1 MMRLFWSPRSPFV
14 RKVLVVVHEIGLNEA
29 IERVPMVILSTQPND
44 TLLAL
49 NPLGQIPTLVTE
61 GGEAIYDSVA
71 ICHYLDVVRGDGRL
85 HPAAP
90 EARTAALRRQ
100 ALGDGLSWL
109 LLNWLG
115 ERSRRQG
122 EQSAMRIAA
131 VHKKLPHIF
140 RVLEAEAAA
149 ADAASFDVGHAA
161 IVAALGYLDFRFA
174 PDFPWH
180 ERYPRLAQWWQGAQQ
195 RPSVAATVHYDEL
208 ATAGSALSRQKGRA

>member
-1 MMRLFWSPRSPFV
+1 MRLYWSPRSPFV
-14 RKVLVVVHEIGLNEA
+14 RKVLVVAHEAGLNDV
-29 IERVPMVILSTQPND
+29 IERLPMVILSTQPND
-44 TLLAL
+44 GLLAL

-61 GGEAIYDSVA
+61 EGEAIYDSAA
-71 ICHYLDVVRGDGRL
+71 ICHYLDVVCGDGRL

-90 EARTAALRRQ
+90 AARTAALRRQ
-100 ALGDGLSWL
+100 ALGDGLSSL
-109 LLNWLG
+109 LLNWLS

-140 RVLEAEAAA
+140 QALEAEAGAT
-149 ADAASFDVGHAA
+149 DAASFDVGHAA

-174 PDFPWH
+174 PDFLWH
-180 ERYPRLAQWWQGAQQ
+180 ERYPRLAQWWEAAQQ
-195 RPSVAATVHYDEL
+195 RPSVAVTAHYDEL

>member
-1 MMRLFWSPRSPFV
+1 
-14 RKVLVVVHEIGLNEA
+14 
-29 IERVPMVILSTQPND
+29 
-44 TLLAL
+44 
-49 NPLGQIPTLVTE
+49 
-61 GGEAIYDSVA
+61 VA
-71 ICHYLDVVRGDGRL
+71 ICHYLDVVRGAGRL
-85 HPAAP
+85 HLATP

-140 RVLEAEAAA
+140 RVLEAEAAT
-149 ADAASFDVGHAA
+149 ADAATFDVGHAA

-174 PDFPWH
+174 PDFPWQ